1 MSLIDRVSGLLA
13 EVVAEE
19 VMVRFRAL
27 EASDLE
33 AKISAGDPDDLVT
46 AVDRAVERRLTG
58 ALTALLPGS
67 RVVGEEATH
76 AQPALL
82 AALASTDPVWLVDPI
97 DGTKNFARG
106 DDTFGVM
113 VALFDRGATRAAWIS
128 LPARG
133 QTFVAEAGAGTHL
146 DGVRVRAPL
155 GARPLRGTLY
165 THFMPATLA
174 ARVIG
179 ASAGRFVPHPGP
191 GAAAIEYT
199 ALVRGEKDFV
209 VYHRLLP
216 WDHGPGALVL
226 TEAGGRVEHLDGRPY
241 HPRASSQ
248 VTILGADPS
257 VPAEVR
263 GWLTAG

>member
-113 VALFDRGATRAAWIS
+113 VALFDR
-128 LPARG
+128 
-133 QTFVAEAGAGTHL
+133 
-146 DGVRVRAPL
+146 
-155 GARPLRGTLY
+155 
-165 THFMPATLA
+165 
-174 ARVIG
+174 
-179 ASAGRFVPHPGP
+179 
-191 GAAAIEYT
+191 
-199 ALVRGEKDFV
+199 
-209 VYHRLLP
+209 
-216 WDHGPGALVL
+216 
-226 TEAGGRVEHLDGRPY
+226 
-241 HPRASSQ
+241 
-248 VTILGADPS
+248 
-257 VPAEVR
+257 
-263 GWLTAG
+263 